1 MLQPFAPGIGCCT
14 CCAEAV
20 LKWLSRLF
28 EPCCHTQCAPYLVLA
43 CMIEGGMQ
51 PCTSGTLLGV
61 AHGADAVISS
71 GDRKLCCLITHSD
84 PMWDP
89 DHIVITQCAHN
100 FMPTGCP
107 SDQLNQFERELPA
120 LLDQLT
126 H

>member
-1 MLQPFAPGIGCCT
+1 
-14 CCAEAV
+14 
-20 LKWLSRLF
+20 
-28 EPCCHTQCAPYLVLA
+28 
-43 CMIEGGMQ
+43 MIEGGMQ

-71 GDRKLCCLITHSD
+71 GDRKLCCLITRSD